1 MLLYFFL
8 RGDESDYSE
17 DAPYGENKSDDGSTG
32 SVSKTSVTELKK
44 TNDVLVM
51 TTYIQDIIGEVF
63 GDSNDQVRFQFH
75 INKGQKFKEKQ
86 ASNRS
91 PIFTKIRKMLFYK
104 SLFHKSNC
112 CTFCLDFSLLCCTTN
127 LS

>member
-75 INKGQKFKEKQ
+75 INKGQKFK
-86 ASNRS
+86 
-91 PIFTKIRKMLFYK
+91 
-104 SLFHKSNC
+104 
-112 CTFCLDFSLLCCTTN
+112 
-127 LS
+127 